1 MTSHLL
7 IVNNFR
13 NHSHSEIRGFAR
25 GINVISGANGAG
37 KTSILEALSV
47 AALTKSFTSSP
58 DLSLI
63 RTGEESYSI
72 ASEFISDL
80 GVGLHIRVEYQL
92 GPPAKK
98 TIHLNNDRLR
108 SSSDLVGRIPIVA
121 LTPDD
126 KVITSGSPEERRR
139 FLNLVL
145 SQASRK
151 YLQDEIEYRKALRQ
165 RNSLL
170 TSAAKNNMPLSIA
183 REQLAPWTQML
194 VKFGVPIME
203 RRAQFIKEFRPFLL
217 DAYRKLSHGR
227 EEPSFRYAP
236 LGNEEWRGDPDFPAM
251 LKERFATREAEE
263 LRRGTTLVGAHRD
276 EMLIFIDPLRE
287 AKLFASQGQH
297 KTLLVSMKLAEFNYL
312 REASRETPILL
323 LDDVFSE
330 LDNERAKQLLTLI
343 ASGEFGQAFITST
356 TRESFDGMIDFSG
369 DENKL
374 FVVDSG
380 RIQ

>member
-1 MTSHLL
+1 LRAERIQINS
-7 IVNNFR
+7 FR
-13 NHSHSEIRGFAR
+13 NHQGSILPHFAR

-72 ASEFISDL
+72 AAEFISDL
-80 GVGLHIRVEYQL
+80 KVGLHVTVEYQF

-108 SSSDLVGRIPIVA
+108 SSADLVGRIPIVA

-170 TSAAKNNMPLSIA
+170 SSAAKNNMPISIA

-194 VKFGVPIME
+194 VKFGMPIMQ
-203 RRAQFIKEFRPFLL
+203 RRAQFIEEFRPFLL
-217 DAYRKLSHGR
+217 DAYRKLSQGR
-227 EEPSFRYAP
+227 EEPTFRYAP
-236 LGNEEWRGDPDFPAM
+236 LGNEDWTGDMDFSTM
-251 LKERFATREAEE
+251 LKDRFAAREGEE

-276 EMLIFIDPLRE
+276 EMLIFIDPLRQ

-312 REASRETPILL
+312 KEASRETPILL

-330 LDNERAKQLLTLI
+330 LDTERAKQLLRLI